1 MITADGSPRELTTY
15 PAVIGN
21 SPDDYY
27 RENQTMKHLSYAT
40 RPFGIFHDSR
50 VARSGRAM
58 LMGALVVAASISQA
72 FADVAAV
79 NINTASAEAL
89 ANALN
94 GVGIAKAYRIVEYR
108 EAHGP
113 FEAIDELTEV
123 KGIGDALVTRNRDL
137 IVLQ

>member
-1 MITADGSPRELTTY
+1 MEYVLNTIRSP
-15 PAVIGN
+15 GN
-21 SPDDYY
+21 
-27 RENQTMKHLSYAT
+27 L
-40 RPFGIFHDSR
+40 HDSWL
-50 VARSGRAM
+50 VKAGRGM
-58 LMGALVVAASISQA
+58 LMAVFIVTASLSQV
-72 FADVAAV
+72 FADTTAV

-113 FEAIDELTEV
+113 FEAVDELIEV
-123 KGIGDALVTRNRDL
+123 KGIGNALLTRNRDL

>member
-1 MITADGSPRELTTY
+1 MGAVDGFTGELPAY
-15 PAVIGN
+15 PVCIGN
-21 SPDDYY
+21 RPGDYY
-27 RENQTMKHLSYAT
+27 RENYTMEQLSNAAGAS
-40 RPFGIFHDSR
+40 GIHHDSMLG
-50 VARSGRAM
+50 RSGRGMLMAM
-58 LMGALVVAASISQA
+58 LFIAASISQV
-72 FADVAAV
+72 FAETTAV

-113 FEAIDELTEV
+113 FEAVDELTEV

-137 IVLQ
+137 ILLQ

>member
-1 MITADGSPRELTTY
+1 
-15 PAVIGN
+15 
-21 SPDDYY
+21 
-27 RENQTMKHLSYAT
+27 
-40 RPFGIFHDSR
+40 
-50 VARSGRAM
+50 M
-58 LMGALVVAASISQA
+58 LMGALIVAASISQV

-89 ANALN
+89 ASALN

-113 FEAIDELTEV
+113 FEAVDELSEV

>member
-1 MITADGSPRELTTY
+1 
-15 PAVIGN
+15 
-21 SPDDYY
+21 
-27 RENQTMKHLSYAT
+27 MKTLLRAT
-40 RPFGIFHDSR
+40 RPLGICHDSR
-50 VARSGRAM
+50 VARFGRAM
-58 LMGALVVAASISQA
+58 LIGALVVAASISQV

-123 KGIGDALVTRNRDL
+123 KGIGDALVTRNRAL